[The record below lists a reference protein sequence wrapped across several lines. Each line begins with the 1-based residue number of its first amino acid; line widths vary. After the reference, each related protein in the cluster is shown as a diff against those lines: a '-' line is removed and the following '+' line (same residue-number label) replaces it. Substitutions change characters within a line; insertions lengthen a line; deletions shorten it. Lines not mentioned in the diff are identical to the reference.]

1 MTNNRQLQEE
11 IRSYFAEEPVPPV
24 IHDRM
29 ISTCRSLG
37 PRPHCAKAYR
47 PVWKKLA
54 VSCGALAAAFVLLC
68 GVNAANPAF
77 AESLPLIGKA
87 FRLYNE
93 GKTTVGTYMGTYEKV
108 AQVNSQAAAEYTQGL
123 SLTLDE
129 SYSDGKYAH
138 LTFSMEGASP
148 QVLDDLYYLAGKVTA
163 TADEQPLDEAH
174 ILLYPEGDTLLGA
187 VSLPLKGD
195 TEDGVPLQLSYRVT
209 DLVRYFDYGGEWEE
223 LPGFFEGQLSLDVDT
238 SHNRT
243 LDQVESNG
251 TIQIHQMESTPSYTK
266 ISYTIPFWGI
276 SSYTMDFPRLYLEDG
291 TEIQYNVNLSQV
303 PSPEEI
309 SRDAETISGT
319 ACFDGLPNGTE
330 TVILRFL
337 EEDLYGKST
346 GIGVLAEATIDLTTG
361 EAAPS
366 ETYLD
371 VGMVYASDYQMNFS
385 SINWRMYLDDPDMLA
400 LGQSP
405 WQNVIA
411 IPGLFQNGQSLWSV
425 EYDGSMTMEFV
436 TDGPAPEQDCSITVT
451 DAQGE
456 VIAQGTLSA
465 DTAEEHTAGGDPYFS
480 WQTTLE
486 TAPEKELKLMDTV
499 TVTLTDLVSGETMYQ
514 RAVRLVS
521 KD

>member
-1 MTNNRQLQEE
+1 MTNNRQLREE
-11 IRSYFAEEPVPPV
+11 IHSYFAEEPVPPV
-24 IHDRM
+24 IHDRV
-29 ISTCRSLG
+29 ISTCRNLE
-37 PRPHCAKAYR
+37 PRHCSKTYR
-47 PVWKKLA
+47 PVWKKMA

-93 GKTTVGTYMGTYEKV
+93 GKTTVGTYMGTYEEV
-108 AQVNSQAAAEYTQGL
+108 AQVNSLAVAEDTQGL
-123 SLTLDE
+123 SLILDE

-138 LTFSMEGASP
+138 LTFSMQGASP
-148 QVLDDLYYLAGKVTA
+148 QILEDLYYLGGKVTA
-163 TADEQPLDEAH
+163 TADGQPLDEAY
-174 ILLYPEGDTLLGA
+174 ITLYPEGDTLLGA
-187 VSLPLKGD
+187 VSLPLKED
-195 TEDGVPLQLSYRVT
+195 AEDGTSLRLSYQVT
-209 DLVRYFDYGGEWEE
+209 NLVRYFDNGGDWEE
-223 LPGFFEGQLSLDVDT
+223 LPGSFEGQLSLTVDT

-243 LDQVESNG
+243 LDQMENNG
-251 TIQIHQMESTPSYTK
+251 TIQINQVEVTPSYTK

-276 SSYTMDFPRLYLEDG
+276 SSYTMGFPRLYLEDG

-319 ACFDGLPNGTE
+319 ACFDGLPNGTQ

-346 GIGVLAEATIDLTTG
+346 GIGVLAETTIDLATG

-366 ETYLD
+366 KTYLD
-371 VGMVYASDYQMNFS
+371 AGMVFASDYQSHFN
-385 SINWRMYLDDPDMLA
+385 SIHWTMPFDDPDMIA
-400 LGQSP
+400 LGQGAWSS
-405 WQNVIA
+405 VTA

-425 EYDGSMTMEFV
+425 EYDGDVTMEFV
-436 TDGPAPEQDCSITVT
+436 TDGPAPEQDRNVTVT

-456 VIAQGTLSA
+456 IIAQGVLSA
-465 DTAEEHTAGGDPYFS
+465 DTAEQYTAGGDPYYS
-480 WQTTLE
+480 WQSTLE
-486 TAPEKELKLMDTV
+486 TAPGTELKLMDTV
-499 TVTLTDLVSGETMYQ
+499 TVTLTDPDSGETMYQ
-514 RAVRLVS
+514 RDVRLVN